1 MNVLLRPVVRT
12 SVGSKYVMALTGLAL
27 IGFVIVHMAGN
38 LLVFRG
44 REALNGY
51 AHTLDTSPGLVWT
64 VRVFLLVVF
73 VVHVVLGIRLALQNR
88 AARPN
93 PYVYKDYVQASWASR
108 HVLLT
113 GLVLLA
119 FVVYHLLHFT
129 AGVIDPVDFKHRLP
143 PDPRTGYADVAE
155 MVTRS
160 FRQWWIAL
168 SYIVAQVCLGLHL
181 WHGAGSW
188 FQSLGLNH
196 PKYAP
201 AIRGFAVVVATV
213 VAAGN
218 ISIPLA
224 LWLGWS
230 PS

>member
-1 MNVLLRPVVRT
+1 MNVLLRPVRT

-38 LLVFRG
+38 LLVYRG

-51 AHTLDTSPGLVWT
+51 AHTLETSPVLLWT
-64 VRVFLLVVF
+64 ARIFLLAVFL
-73 VVHVVLGIRLALQNR
+73 VHVVLGIRLTLQNR
-88 AARPN
+88 TARPV
-93 PYVYKDYVQASWASR
+93 PYAHAPDPVQGSWVAR
-108 HVLLT
+108 HMLLT

-129 AGVIDPVDFKHRLP
+129 FGVVDPADYKSRLP
-143 PDPRTGYADVAE
+143 RVPGTDHADVAR
-155 MVTRS
+155 MVTLS
-160 FRQWWIAL
+160 FQQWWIAL
-168 SYIVAQVCLGLHL
+168 SYIVAQLFLGLHL

-201 AIRGFAVVVATV
+201 AIHGFAVLVATV
-213 VAAGN
+213 VTAGN
-218 ISIPLA
+218 CSIPLA
-224 LWLGWS
+224 IWLGWS

>member
-1 MNVLLRPVVRT
+1 MNVLLRPVRT

-38 LLVFRG
+38 LLVYRG
-44 REALNGY
+44 REALNSY
-51 AHTLDTSPGLVWT
+51 AHTLDTSPVLVWT
-64 VRVFLLVVF
+64 ARIFLLGIF
-73 VVHVVLGIRLALQNR
+73 IVHVVLGIRLWLQNR

-93 PYVYKDYVQASWASR
+93 PYIYKDYVQASWASR

-129 AGVIDPVDFKHRLP
+129 FGVIDHADFKHVLDR
-143 PDPRTGYADVAE
+143 DTQTGYLDVAR
-155 MVTRS
+155 MVTLS
-160 FRQWWIAL
+160 FQQWWIAL
-168 SYIVAQVCLGLHL
+168 SYIVAQLFLGLHL

-213 VAAGN
+213 VTAGN
-218 ISIPLA
+218 CSIPLA
-224 LWLGWS
+224 IWLGWS